1 MQQMLSIQQS
11 IRNENNSKVKAV
23 LLWLLMVC
31 FILSTCS
38 LRKGI
43 QSFFSP
49 VAPVELGTPKSA
61 KNTFSK
67 DKVVSL
73 SSLSCSARVN
83 STDGDYLFK
92 VPEIQKSMTGL
103 WFFFILPAFLCA
115 VFLFK
120 RNAAFSFDTMPDL
133 SGTSVPLFIK
143 NRLLRI

>member
-1 MQQMLSIQQS
+1 MSIQQS
-11 IRNENNSKVKAV
+11 IQNENNSKVKTV

-49 VAPVELGTPKSA
+49 VVPVELGTKKSS

-67 DKVVSL
+67 DKIVSL

-92 VPEIQKSMTGL
+92 VPDIQKSVLNGL
-103 WFFFILPAFLCA
+103 WLFFILPAFLCS

-120 RNAAFSFDTMPDL
+120 RNAAFSFDTIPDL